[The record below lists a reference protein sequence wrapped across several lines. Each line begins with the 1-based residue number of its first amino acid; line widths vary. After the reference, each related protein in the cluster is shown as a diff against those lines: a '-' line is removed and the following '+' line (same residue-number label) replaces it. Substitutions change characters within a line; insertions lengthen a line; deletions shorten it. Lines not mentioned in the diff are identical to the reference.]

1 MVLYSLSLGCRSF
14 TVKSCLFLSTNL
26 STISTASFSKYRR
39 ILIERSLSSIGTPN
53 GSGGGRLGPSSSS
66 PNMSFFT
73 TAVLVVVEPPFMFFL
88 DDDDF
93 DFLSEAAAGKAS
105 ASVVTLAKTM
115 RAMDSLSASWK
126 AAFGRG

>member
-14 TVKSCLFLSTNL
+14 TAKSCLFLSTNL

-93 DFLSEAAAGKAS
+93 DFLSEAAAGGAS

>member
-1 MVLYSLSLGCRSF
+1 
-14 TVKSCLFLSTNL
+14 
-26 STISTASFSKYRR
+26 
-39 ILIERSLSSIGTPN
+39 
-53 GSGGGRLGPSSSS
+53 
-66 PNMSFFT
+66 
-73 TAVLVVVEPPFMFFL
+73 MFFL